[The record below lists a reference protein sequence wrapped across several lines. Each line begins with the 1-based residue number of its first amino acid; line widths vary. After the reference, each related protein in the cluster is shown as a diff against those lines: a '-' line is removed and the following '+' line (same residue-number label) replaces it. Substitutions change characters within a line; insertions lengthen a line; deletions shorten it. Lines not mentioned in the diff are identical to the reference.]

1 MIQSKEIT
9 PSFSSRL
16 STMGTAQS
24 SHAKN
29 QIAPVKEQLLFEVS
43 GNQSVM
49 GRKSA
54 LKSIDFDDAIKP
66 ALDAEEEDDLAS
78 FSESDEGTKLPFD
91 LSDL

>member
-9 PSFSSRL
+9 PPLSSRL
-16 STMGTAQS
+16 SKMGTAQS
-24 SHAKN
+24 SQN

-78 FSESDEGTKLPFD
+78 FSESDEGTRLPFV